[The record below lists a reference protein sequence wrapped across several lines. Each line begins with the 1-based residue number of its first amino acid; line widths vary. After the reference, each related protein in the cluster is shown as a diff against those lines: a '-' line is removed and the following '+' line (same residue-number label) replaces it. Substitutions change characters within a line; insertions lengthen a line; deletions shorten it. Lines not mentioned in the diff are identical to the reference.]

1 MSWLKSI
8 AYSLK
13 TVRYNPLTIMHAGCY
28 AATVTYLRVLKNL
41 ARLNSPALRTTISE
55 NYHGKVVRLEEAG
68 RFITINT
75 DIELRNLDQVLPY
88 RHAKDLILRN
98 PGNIAVYECP
108 CRAQQES
115 PCQPTEVCLVIGEPF
130 VDLIRLF
137 QPFRSRRISREE
149 ALRIL
154 REEDE
159 RGHVHTAW
167 FKSTMLDRFYAICNC
182 CKCCCL
188 GMKLMAEHQMQMLLP
203 SGYRAVIGA
212 GCSGCG
218 LCARH
223 CQFEALEIF
232 AVTEAGKEGK
242 SCRVRDEKCF
252 GCGICA
258 GQCPQGAISLVR
270 DPAKGIPLDIDQLL
284 RAPY

>member
-1 MSWLKSI
+1 MSWLKSL

-13 TVRYNPLTIMHAGCY
+13 ESRYNPVTLLHASCY

-41 ARLNSPALRTTISE
+41 ARLNSPTLRTSISE
-55 NYHGKVVRLEEAG
+55 NYHSKVLRLEDAG
-68 RFITINT
+68 RIIAINE
-75 DIELRNLDQVLPY
+75 DIELRNLDQILPY
-88 RHAKDLILRN
+88 RHARDLILRN

-108 CRAQQES
+108 CRAQKED
-115 PCQPTEVCLVIGEPF
+115 PCRPTEVCLVIGEPF
-130 VDLIRLF
+130 ADLIRLF

-188 GMKLMAEHQMQMLLP
+188 GMKLMAEQQMKMLLP

-212 GCSGCG
+212 DCVGCG
-218 LCARH
+218 LCVSH

-232 AVTEAGKEGK
+232 TAAGEGAMRK
-242 SCRVRDEKCF
+242 SCRVLDERCF
-252 GCGICA
+252 GCGICVR
-258 GQCPQGAISLVR
+258 QCQRGAIALVL

-284 RAPY
+284 RAPS

>member
-1 MSWLKSI
+1 MSWFKSL

-13 TVRYNPLTIMHAGCY
+13 ESRYNPITGLHASAY
-28 AATVTYLRVLKNL
+28 AATVTYLRLLKNL
-41 ARLNSPALRTTISE
+41 ARLNSPVLRATISE
-55 NYHGKVVRLEEAG
+55 SYHSKVLRLEDA
-68 RFITINT
+68 RKIITINA

-88 RHAKDLILRN
+88 RHAKDLILKN

-108 CRAQQES
+108 CRAQQEA

-137 QPFRSRRISREE
+137 QPFRSRRISIEE

-167 FKSTMLDRFYAICNC
+167 FKSAMLDRFYAICNC

-188 GMKLMAEHQMQMLLP
+188 GMKFMAEHQMKMLLP
-203 SGYRAVIGA
+203 SGYRAVIDE
-212 GCSGCG
+212 GCIGCG

-223 CQFEALEIF
+223 CQFEALEICTV
-232 AVTEAGKEGK
+232 AEEGQMRK
-242 SCRVRDEKCF
+242 SCRVVDEKCF
-252 GCGICA
+252 GCGICVR
-258 GQCPQGAISLVR
+258 QCQRGAIALVL

-284 RAPY
+284 RAPS